1 MKKKVTK
8 PHQQK
13 NIVSSP
19 VDGMQQLRIEL
30 WIDEK
35 KTEFIFWT
43 NIKEDEIGAVI
54 DNWQARYDELT
65 VETLIEY
72 INSKSHYGF
81 KASKEYSDYSKN

>member
-13 NIVSSP
+13 NVVSSP
-19 VDGMQQLRIEL
+19 MGGMQQLRIEL
-30 WIDEK
+30 WIDER

-54 DNWQARYDELT
+54 ENWQARYDELT
-65 VETLIEY
+65 VETLVEY

-81 KASKEYSDYSKN
+81 KASLEYSDYSKN